1 MKEASSSM
9 GMNDGALRSL
19 NHSARPAP
27 GAERRER
34 ADRRRRPWWSV
45 VYGSFNPRRRR
56 PARRLDDSR
65 FHPVDWYSA
74 HLLAVSI
81 GILLL
86 SATDAFLTSYLLLH
100 GADEVNPVMAVLV
113 YRSIAMF
120 AGQNVHHRRQH
131 HNHGVSVALP
141 LHASGPRGT
150 CAVRRVGG
158 LHLAHRLRALDAE
171 GLERYAALVIS
182 GRAVTFHIAPP
193 SAKLRRPREFISFLI
208 PLMYLRFVTARFLS

>member
-120 AGQNVHHRRQH
+120 AVVKMSITG
-131 HNHGVSVALP
+131 
-141 LHASGPRGT
+141 ASIMTMVFLSRYRFMRL
-150 CAVRRVGG
+150 VRVE
-158 LHLAHRLRALDAE
+158 LVL
-171 GLERYAALVIS
+171 YAAL
-182 GRAVTFHIAPP
+182 AVYIW
-193 SAKLRRPREFISFLI
+193 LI
-208 PLMYLRFVTARFLS
+208 GYELWMLKGSSDMQLL